1 MMRYNCPSFSRND
14 SPSFR
19 TRLCRSTPHSAFP
32 KYIYWQGLRLLEI
45 LSQKQFVKRLS
56 SWKRLCLQRIP
67 VTYDQIICFAGVGFL
82 SDGDEQPFRGSIVI
96 EITGKMLPG
105 DIELVKLHN
114 EKVTS
119 PLVTVGYNWD
129 VNHVKTCLVKV
140 TCMVG
145 RKSLRAPDQDK
156 RSDNPNGSK
165 ALSEQQ
171 ITTTGEVEAN
181 PLKPNSLS
189 DSFTIR

>member
-1 MMRYNCPSFSRND
+1 MMWYNCPSFSRND

-67 VTYDQIICFAGVGFL
+67 VAYDQIICFAGVGFL

-105 DIELVKLHN
+105 GIEFVKLYN

-140 TCMVG
+140 TCMSG
-145 RKSLRAPDQDK
+145 RQEKFEGTRPRQAQWQSQWIQSSLRAANNHHWRGRGQPLE
-156 RSDNPNGSK
+156 
-165 ALSEQQ
+165 AQQ
-171 ITTTGEVEAN
+171 FEW
-181 PLKPNSLS
+181 
-189 DSFTIR
+189 